1 MCKANN
7 ANKAIQATIFAYI
20 VRGGIERITKHLSGH
35 TILSIAE
42 VRDILSGVKESLRE
56 CIGLYTESQNN
67 ASKKNV
73 KRYAYTQF
81 TQLDNIVHIDEI
93 NNNKSNGLSKFIV
106 TPKMK
111 TLHKTVINVDP
122 SGKILH

>member
-1 MCKANN
+1 M
-7 ANKAIQATIFAYI
+7 
-20 VRGGIERITKHLSGH
+20 
-35 TILSIAE
+35 
-42 VRDILSGVKESLRE
+42 SGVKESLRE
-56 CIGLYTESQNN
+56 CIELYTESQNN